1 MKEFARRNINFSVI
15 RVNNSVD
22 KMVQVMRNNYD
33 NNGLKLNVSD
43 LEKSIAT
50 KSKEEVTKDFVTAAS
65 FILSAAVGGKKL
77 ALKHN
82 EPLWDPK
89 KFEIG

>member
-1 MKEFARRNINFSVI
+1 
-15 RVNNSVD
+15 
-22 KMVQVMRNNYD
+22 MRDNYD
-33 NNGLKLNVSD
+33 NNGLNLKVSD

-65 FILSAAVGGKKL
+65 FILSAAVGGKKF
-77 ALKHN
+77 APKHN